1 MKPLVFVENENG
13 KIELTKEQLEQL
25 IDSCY
30 YEGVKDGS
38 KTTVSYT
45 GTTEPWWLRQNYWDI
60 RITGSD
66 QTDCSTSDL
75 SSPSRSFTIL

>member
-25 IDSCY
+25 LDSCY

-38 KTTVSYT
+38 KTTVSYSES
-45 GTTEPWWLRQNYWDI
+45 TEPWWMRKGYWDI
-60 RITGSD
+60 TTTGYDKSAL
-66 QTDCSTSDL
+66 TVL
-75 SSPSRSFTIL
+75 